1 MKKIERIAIVGCGWL
16 GAPLAD
22 FFLGKG
28 HRVYGTT
35 RTPSK
40 AVQLA
45 QKGVHMHL
53 LNDFKDDLTWLAS
66 VDVLV
71 LNIPPSSFGAE
82 YPSFMEH
89 IVRFIGIETT
99 VIFISST
106 SVYDNQNGVVKEDAT
121 EVGNS
126 ARGKTVYAAEQELN
140 RLLGARLTIIR
151 MAGLVGKDRH
161 PVKFMTGKNYPGKSE
176 PINLIHLEDCVGLIN
191 AVIESACWGET
202 INGCAGEHPQK
213 GDYYTWAAKSLDLI
227 PPVFSNETT
236 PYKIISNEKSRAL
249 LGYSYRYD
257 SPFNFPL

>member
-1 MKKIERIAIVGCGWL
+1 
-16 GAPLAD
+16 LAE
-22 FFLGKG
+22 FYLEKG
-28 HRVYGTT
+28 LLVHGTT

-40 AVQLA
+40 ATLLA

-53 LNDFKDDLTWLAS
+53 LNDFNDDLTWLAS

-82 YPSFMEH
+82 YPSFMAH

-106 SVYDNQNGVVKEDAT
+106 SVYDNQNGVVHEDAT

-126 ARGKTVYAAEQELN
+126 VRGKTVYAAEQELN
-140 RLLGARLTIIR
+140 RLLGARLTILR
-151 MAGLVGKDRH
+151 MAGLVGNDRH

-176 PINLIHLEDCVGLIN
+176 PINLIHLEDCVGLIH
-191 AVIESACWGET
+191 AVIEKACWGET
-202 INGCAGEHPQK
+202 INGCTVEHPQK
-213 GDYYTWAAKSLDLI
+213 EDYYTWAANELNLH
-227 PPVFSNETT
+227 PPIFSNETT
-236 PYKIISNEKSRAL
+236 PYKIISNEKSRDL

-257 SPFNFPL
+257 GPFDFPL

>member
-16 GAPLAD
+16 GAPLAE
-22 FFLGKG
+22 FYLEKG
-28 HRVYGTT
+28 LLVYGTT

-40 AVQLA
+40 ATLLA

-53 LNDFKDDLTWLAS
+53 LNDFTDDLTWLAS

-82 YPSFMEH
+82 YPRFMAH
-89 IVRFIGIETT
+89 IVRFISEETN

-106 SVYDNQNGVVKEDAT
+106 SVYHDQNKVVNEDST

-126 ARGKTVYAAEQELN
+126 ARGNTVYAAEQELN

-151 MAGLVGKDRH
+151 MSGLVGNDRH

-176 PINLIHLEDCVGLIN
+176 PINLIHLVDCIGLIN
-191 AVIESACWGET
+191 AVLENACWGET

-213 GDYYTWAAKSLDLI
+213 CEYYSWAAQELDLTAPI
-227 PPVFSNETT
+227 FTT
-236 PYKIISNEKSRAL
+236 EKTTFKIISNEKSRAL
-249 LGYSYRYD
+249 LGYSYRYN
-257 SPFNFPL
+257 SPFDFPL

>member
-1 MKKIERIAIVGCGWL
+1 MKKVERIAIVGCGWL
-16 GAPLAD
+16 GAPLAE
-22 FFLGKG
+22 FHLEKG
-28 HRVYGTT
+28 LLVYGTT

-40 AVQLA
+40 ATLLA

-53 LNDFKDDLTWLAS
+53 LNDFTDDLTWLAS

-82 YPSFMEH
+82 YPRFMAH
-89 IVRFIGIETT
+89 IVRFISEETN

-106 SVYDNQNGVVKEDAT
+106 SVYDNQNGVVHEDAT

-126 ARGKTVYAAEQELN
+126 VRGKTVYAAEQELN

-151 MAGLVGKDRH
+151 MAGLVGNDRH

-176 PINLIHLEDCVGLIN
+176 PINLIHLVDCIGLIN
-191 AVIESACWGET
+191 AVLENACWGET

-213 GDYYTWAAKSLDLI
+213 GEYYSWAAQELDLTAPI
-227 PPVFSNETT
+227 FTT
-236 PYKIISNEKSRAL
+236 EKTTFKIISNEKSRAL
-249 LGYSYRYD
+249 LGYSYRYN
-257 SPFNFPL
+257 SPFDFPL